1 MKKGMRRGGEKGNEK
16 EDQRKAWSKR
26 LWKMTIVFREKS
38 LILPKP
44 KRDRE
49 KNMTEKINK
58 KKRI

>member
-49 KNMTEKINK
+49 KKT
-58 KKRI
+58 

>member
-1 MKKGMRRGGEKGNEK
+1 
-16 EDQRKAWSKR
+16 
-26 LWKMTIVFREKS
+26 MTIVFREKG

-49 KNMTEKINK
+49 KKNMTEKINK